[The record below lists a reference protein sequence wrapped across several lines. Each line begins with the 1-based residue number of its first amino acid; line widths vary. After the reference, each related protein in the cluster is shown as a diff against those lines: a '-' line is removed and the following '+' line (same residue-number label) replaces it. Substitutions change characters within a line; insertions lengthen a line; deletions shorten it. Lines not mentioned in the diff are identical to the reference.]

1 MRYTG
6 VIASDFLY
14 QHRSPNHGL
23 WEAKTFYYHNFII
36 IIVLII
42 IIITNLVS
50 PCYYPAI
57 YLLPF
62 RFLFLYWMVK
72 YE

>member
-1 MRYTG
+1 MNIG
-6 VIASDFLY
+6 VQTMDFGRQRL
-14 QHRSPNHGL
+14 
-23 WEAKTFYYHNFII
+23 FIIIII

-62 RFLFLYWMVK
+62 RFLFLYGMVK